1 MCYMEHVTIRQL
13 RNDVSRIVRRAS
25 AGERLIITSNGV
37 PMAEIRP
44 LERSS
49 SQQAIAELIEAG
61 RLNPPRSTAPPRRAR
76 PIEFGGTRSS
86 EEILD
91 ELREDRL

>member
-1 MCYMEHVTIRQL
+1 MVQVTIRHL

-44 LERSS
+44 LQRSS
-49 SQQAIAELIEAG
+49 SQEAIAELIEAG
-61 RLNPPRSTAPPRRAR
+61 RLNPPRSTAPPRRAQ
-76 PIEFGGTRSS
+76 PIEFSGTRTS
-86 EEILD
+86 EEILE